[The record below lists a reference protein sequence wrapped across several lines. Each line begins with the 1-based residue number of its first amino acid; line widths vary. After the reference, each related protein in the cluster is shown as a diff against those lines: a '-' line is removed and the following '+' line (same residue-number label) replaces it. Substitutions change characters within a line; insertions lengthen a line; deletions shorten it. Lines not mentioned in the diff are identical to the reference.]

1 VTLLDVKKT
10 LIRFWPVRVFVGL
23 FFLARGLVVMPFA
36 PYRGIADLCWVHRVS
51 GVGLLRRVA
60 HQVIVRYVF
69 DRRAGD
75 GRLLK
80 AFLDSSAAVRAA
92 NRILKREAEFDS
104 MFRDIMVL
112 KAPARG
118 EKGVIVLEYTARF
131 DLFVALFDFDRII
144 QDYYIVL
151 EPCWAGYCDPSILM
165 FISST
170 TDIIVQAPEQRDFE
184 FISGLNCNLKPI
196 NLGSSDWID
205 ADLFAPPPEGSPRP
219 YDLIMVAN
227 WAKHKNHRK
236 LFAALE
242 HVRHKPIS
250 VLLVGVDWGGRTGQ
264 DILAEMRQFD
274 LPHVTVE
281 LKTNIP
287 AREVAMHLGRSKT
300 FLLLSEKEGS
310 NRAIVEALFAN
321 TPAILYENFVGGA
334 KGKVN
339 AQTGTL
345 SSFESLAIAIDD
357 MLDRH
362 AQFTPRAW
370 ALQHTGS
377 RNATA
382 KLNALLK
389 SIAESRGETWTIGI
403 VEKVNNPNFNYKH
416 PDALPAQQQAPAIAR
431 AYLRDEARSLVE
443 SGKMK
448 SVRVRERG
456 SRG

>member
-1 VTLLDVKKT
+1 VTLLDAKKT
-10 LIRFWPVRVFVGL
+10 LFRFWPVRALAGL
-23 FFLARGLVVMPFA
+23 FFLVRGLVALPLA
-36 PYRGIADLCWVHRVS
+36 AYRGITDLCWVHRVS
-51 GVGLLRRVA
+51 GIGPLQRLALR
-60 HQVIVRYVF
+60 VITGYLF

-75 GRLLK
+75 GRLMK
-80 AFLDSSAAVRAA
+80 AFLASDAAARAA

-112 KAPARG
+112 KAPSRG
-118 EKGVIVLEYTARF
+118 EKGVMVLEYTARF
-131 DLFVALFDFDRII
+131 DLFVALFDFDRISR
-144 QDYYIVL
+144 DYYIVL
-151 EPCWAGYCDPSILM
+151 EPCWAGYSDPSILM
-165 FISST
+165 FVNSK

-184 FISGLNCNLKPI
+184 FISSLNCNLKPI

-236 LFAALE
+236 LFAALQ
-242 HVRHKPIS
+242 HVHRRPIS
-250 VLLVGVDWGGRTGQ
+250 VLLVGVDWGGRTGE
-264 DILAEMRQFD
+264 DVLAEMRQFD
-274 LPHVTVE
+274 LPHVTVD

-287 AREVAMHLGRSKT
+287 AREVAMCLGQSKA

-339 AQTGTL
+339 PQTGML
-345 SSFESLAIAIDD
+345 STFDGLAGVIDD

-362 AQFTPRAW
+362 DRFTPRAW
-370 ALQHTGS
+370 ALEHTGS

-382 KLNALLK
+382 KLNAMLK
-389 SIAESRGETWTIGI
+389 AIAESKGETWTIGI

-416 PDALPAQQQAPAIAR
+416 ADALPPEHQAPAIAR
-431 AYLRDEARSLVE
+431 AYLRDEVRS
-443 SGKMK
+443 
-448 SVRVRERG
+448 RV
-456 SRG
+456 

>member
-1 VTLLDVKKT
+1 MTLLDVKKT
-10 LIRFWPVRVFVGL
+10 LFRFWPARALAGL
-23 FFLARGLVVMPFA
+23 FFLGRGLVRLPFA
-36 PYRGIADLCWVHRVS
+36 PYRGITDLCWVHRVS
-51 GVGLLRRVA
+51 AIGPLQRLALR
-60 HQVIVRYVF
+60 IITGYLF
-69 DRRAGD
+69 DPGAGA
-75 GRLLK
+75 GRLMK
-80 AFLDSSAAVRAA
+80 AFLASDAAARAA

-112 KAPARG
+112 KAPCGG
-118 EKGVIVLEYTARF
+118 EKGVIVLEYTVRF
-131 DLFVALFDFDRII
+131 DLFVALFDFERII
-144 QDYYIVL
+144 RDYYIVL

-165 FISST
+165 FVNT
-170 TDIIVQAPEQRDFE
+170 GTDIIVQAPEQRDFE
-184 FISGLNCNLKPI
+184 FISSLNCNLKPI

-205 ADLFAPPPEGSPRP
+205 ADLFAPPPDGSPRP

-236 LFAALE
+236 LFAALQ

-287 AREVAMHLGRSKT
+287 AREVATCLGQSKA

-339 AQTGTL
+339 SQTGVL
-345 SSFESLAIAIDD
+345 SSFEGLAEAIDN
-357 MLDRH
+357 MLDHHDR
-362 AQFTPRAW
+362 FTPRAW
-370 ALQHTGS
+370 AVANTGS

-382 KLNALLK
+382 KLNAMLK
-389 SIAESRGETWTIGI
+389 SVAESRGETWNLSI

-416 PDALPAQQQAPAIAR
+416 PDLLPASQQAPAIAR
-431 AYLRDEARSLVE
+431 DYLRPEVRSHV
-443 SGKMK
+443 
-448 SVRVRERG
+448 
-456 SRG
+456 